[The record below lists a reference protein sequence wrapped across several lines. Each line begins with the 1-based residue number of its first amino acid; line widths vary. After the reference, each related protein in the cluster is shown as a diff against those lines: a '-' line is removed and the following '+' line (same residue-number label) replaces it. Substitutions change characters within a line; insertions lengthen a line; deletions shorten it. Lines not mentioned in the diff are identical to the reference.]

1 MTPAQKRLGRQHLMG
16 SGYSERRSCRI
27 LELAR
32 STARYRARGKNNE
45 ELLHRIRQM
54 ASDWCGIGYR
64 MVHDRLRQAG
74 ICVNHKRVLR
84 LWRVLGLQH
93 HPKKR
98 RTRLRSIAVTLTS
111 PRCAN
116 ERWALDF
123 LTDRLENGQPYRILA
138 VIDVYTRECIAILA
152 ARSMPA
158 WRVVATVDH
167 ASVVRGVP
175 NMITTDNGPELTSKA
190 FTEWGSRNQVT
201 LRYSRPG
208 KPTDNPFIESFNAR
222 LRAECA
228 DLWWT
233 QSISEADQLLARW
246 RDRYN
251 NERPHRSIG
260 RTPPAQFARN
270 VKWIDYRLPV
280 DVPVAL

>member
-1 MTPAQKRLGRQHLMG
+1 MRPAQKRLGRQHLMRC
-16 SGYSERRSCRI
+16 GYSERRSCRV
-27 LELAR
+27 LDLAR
-32 STARYRARGKNNE
+32 STARYRSRRKESE
-45 ELLHRIRQM
+45 ELLHRIHQM
-54 ASDWCGIGYR
+54 ASDWCGVGYR
-64 MVHDRLRQAG
+64 MIHDRLRQEG
-74 ICVNHKRVLR
+74 ICINHKRVLR
-84 LWRVLGLQH
+84 LWRLLGLER

-98 RTRLRSIAVTLTS
+98 RTRLRSAVVALPS
-111 PRCAN
+111 PQRAN

-138 VIDVYTRECIAILA
+138 LMDVYTRECIAIVA

-158 WRVVATVDH
+158 WRVVATVDR
-167 ASVVRGVP
+167 ACVVRGVP

-190 FTEWGSRNQVT
+190 FTEWGTRNRVSV
-201 LRYSRPG
+201 RYSRPG

-233 QSISEADQLLARW
+233 QSIGEANQLLAMW

-260 RTPPAQFARN
+260 RRTPAHYARS
-270 VKWIDYRLPV
+270 VEWIDYRSPV
-280 DVPVAL
+280 EPSVAL